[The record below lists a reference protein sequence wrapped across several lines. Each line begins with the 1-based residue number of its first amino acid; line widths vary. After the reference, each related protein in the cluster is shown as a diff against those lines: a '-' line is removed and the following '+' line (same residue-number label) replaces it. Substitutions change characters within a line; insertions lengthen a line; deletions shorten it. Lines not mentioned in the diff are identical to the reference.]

1 MTDVNATQLNDLV
14 DRYFAMW
21 NEADAKRRRDIIART
36 WTETATYLDP
46 MLQGEGRNG
55 IDAMVEAVQARF
67 PGHKFR
73 LRGPIDGHHD
83 RIRFAW
89 DLASDAGVAVV
100 SGVDFGVVAEG
111 ARLQTVTGFLDVN
124 PGA

>member
-1 MTDVNATQLNDLV
+1 MTEVNATQLDELV

-21 NEADAKRRRDIIART
+21 NETDAKRRRDIIART

-46 MLQGEGRNG
+46 MLNGEGREG
-55 IDAMVEAVQARF
+55 IDAMVDAVQARF
-67 PGHKFR
+67 PGHTFR

-100 SGVDFGVVAEG
+100 SGVDFGVVADG
-111 ARLQTVTGFLDVN
+111 ARLETITGFLDN
-124 PGA
+124 APTA